1 MNRGASLYNAG
12 VLTLALGAAVALGAL
27 VLWGLGLD
35 PVATYAAVV
44 TEPLASAF
52 GWSEVLVRTIPLVFV
67 ALGIAVAFR
76 TGVFNIG
83 AEGQILV
90 GVLASTV
97 TALALTGAPKAVVL
111 PLVLGAGALGGAL
124 WGALAGWLKARLG
137 VNEILSTVMLNY
149 VAAQLYGWLLRGPM
163 IDPEELVMGS
173 GTPQSV
179 RLPVEAWLDRLIPG
193 TRLHWGL
200 LVALGLALVVW
211 ALLWRTTAGYRLR
224 AAGTAPKAARYAGI
238 SVGAALVGAMAVSGA
253 LAGLAGA
260 VEVTGVHHRAIE
272 GLSSG
277 YGFSGIVVALF
288 GFLHP
293 AGIVPAAFLF
303 SVLIVGTEMTQR
315 SLGVPV
321 QMVLV
326 LQGAVVLALVSAQAF
341 WADDYA
347 RQRFVRWWT
356 KWSPL
361 KPKSP
366 QEPS

>member
-1 MNRGASLYNAG
+1 MSRFTGTGYNAL
-12 VLTLALGAAVALGAL
+12 VLVVALGAAVGLGAL
-27 VLWGLGLD
+27 VLVLLGVD
-35 PVATYAAVV
+35 PGATYLAIVAQ
-44 TEPLASAF
+44 PLSDAF
-52 GWSEVLVRTIPLVFV
+52 GWSEVLVRSVPLVLV

-76 TGVFNIG
+76 TGIFNIG
-83 AEGQILV
+83 AEGQLLM
-90 GVLASTV
+90 GVLASTA
-97 TALALTGAPKAVVL
+97 TALALPGVPKLVLL
-111 PLVLGAGALGGAL
+111 PLVLVAGAVGGAL

-149 VAAQLYGWLLRGPM
+149 VAFQLYSWLLRGPM

-173 GTPQSV
+173 GTPQSL
-179 RLPVEAWLDRLIPG
+179 RLPVEAWLDRLVPG

-200 LVALGLALVVW
+200 VVALVLAGLVW
-211 ALLWRTTAGYRLR
+211 VLLWRTTAGYRLR

-238 SVGAALVGAMAVSGA
+238 AVGKTLIGAMVLSGA

-272 GLSSG
+272 GISSG

-315 SLGVPV
+315 SLGVPA

-326 LQGAVVLALVSAQAF
+326 LQGAVILALVSAQAF
-341 WADDYA
+341 WADHYA
-347 RQRFVRWWT
+347 RQRFSRWWAGLRGR
-356 KWSPL
+356 KVAP
-361 KPKSP
+361 
-366 QEPS
+366 

>member
-1 MNRGASLYNAG
+1 MKPVGRSVYDISILVASLA
-12 VLTLALGAAVALGAL
+12 AAVLVGAL
-27 VLWGLGLD
+27 VLLVLGLD
-35 PVATYAAVV
+35 PWATYAAVLGQ
-44 TEPLASAF
+44 PLSDSF
-52 GWSEVLVRTIPLVFV
+52 GWSETLVRAVPLTLV

-76 TGVFNIG
+76 TGIFNIG
-83 AEGQILV
+83 AEGQILM
-90 GVLASTV
+90 GVLAATV
-97 TALALTGAPKAVVL
+97 TALSLPGLPKLVL
-111 PLVLGAGALGGAL
+111 VPLVMLAGALGGAL
-124 WGALAGWLKARLG
+124 WGGLAGWLKARLG
-137 VNEILSTVMLNY
+137 VNEILSTVMMNY
-149 VAAQLYGWLLRGPM
+149 IAAQLYGWLLRGPM

-179 RLPVEAWLDRLIPG
+179 RLPVTAWLDRLVPG

-200 LVALGLALVVW
+200 IVALGLAVLVWV
-211 ALLWRTTAGYRLR
+211 LLWKTTAGYRLR

-238 SVGAALVGAMAVSGA
+238 PVGGTLVAAMVVSGA

-260 VEVTGVHHRAIE
+260 VEVAGVHHRAIE

-347 RQRFVRWWT
+347 RQRFVRWWEG
-356 KWSPL
+356 L
-361 KPKSP
+361 RRPK
-366 QEPS
+366 ETL